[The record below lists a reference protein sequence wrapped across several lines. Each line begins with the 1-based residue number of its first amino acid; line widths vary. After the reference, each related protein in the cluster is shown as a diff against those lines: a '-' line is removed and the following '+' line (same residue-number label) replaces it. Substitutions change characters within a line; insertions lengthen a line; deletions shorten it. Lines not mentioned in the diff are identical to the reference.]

1 MSKKYLFFLFILNN
15 INNEKVTINANSII
29 DRSTLSVKDFT
40 KKVGVNRSSYHLWKT
55 KKTVPKKTTI
65 NKIAQVLK
73 INLKW
78 LDEDDVIIIN
88 DKK

>member
-1 MSKKYLFFLFILNN
+1 MKKSQLMQILFN
-15 INNEKVTINANSII
+15 
-29 DRSTLSVKDFT
+29 RSTLSVKDFT
-40 KKVGVNRSSYHLWKT
+40 KKVGVNRSSYHLWRT

-78 LDEDDVIIIN
+78 LDEDDVIITN
-88 DKK
+88 DKENEIKTNIEKVIKIT

>member
-1 MSKKYLFFLFILNN
+1 MKKSQLMQIL
-15 INNEKVTINANSII
+15 I
-29 DRSTLSVKDFT
+29 DRSTLNVKDFT

-65 NKIAQVLK
+65 NKIAQVLD
-73 INLKW
+73 IDLKW

-88 DKK
+88 ASLE